1 MEGQKPVEQMTQEE
15 LQKTQVLNLK
25 DVEEV
30 ARIEKR
36 TSKKPAIIVAAI
48 GIFSI
53 LIGSTIPFTQSLT
66 AKDVEE
72 PKRKVENKKT
82 LISESYLNCT
92 FTTLNNTDGTDT
104 VLNTKLTFS
113 YNKLTKMTKTFSI
126 NPTVGNP
133 KGPQRVKKYITDY
146 QKFLNPATT
155 GYQVSLN
162 QVEKGIV
169 VSTDVDLLT
178 FDPVSLPEINKSHF
192 STNVDFQVN
201 TEKEFIY
208 NDLVSKGFTC
218 EIENQQ

>member
-192 STNVDFQVN
+192 STNVDYQVN